1 MPIEKYLV
9 DSILNPFRAMVKD
22 VEDQK
27 LTGEAVSNMSR
38 ILQTMERLAQE
49 MSDLASYSTKL
60 STDNLYLDF
69 SNNYSKAL
77 AAAAASKTSG
87 KMQDDAALLKQTVSQ
102 YEIRLKMLKK
112 DPESLDLWP
121 PLEKVIQIGKS
132 GVSYPIF
139 LKTCEEQGLFETI
152 NAGNPRPVIE
162 FDLHVA
168 TVMFDPV
175 RKEMYEKLLKAHD
188 TLAKK
193 HPLGLVDPVELEMLR
208 FRIQHEYEPKINR
221 WEAIVFRSGKL
232 IDIVIDWLDSFTSFA
247 PFDERWADPTG
258 PARTKENIA
267 FTQECGPGIFK
278 VRENIF
284 QEYFDFTWN
293 DIFTHETYRN
303 EVAAARIWYSDE
315 RIALA
320 KKTYSHMQPGKGPP
334 KELITE
340 SETLRKENR
349 LRNKA
354 NLERYG
360 EGKKPEE
367 IFNFKK
373 FSEFVRAKK
382 L

>member
-9 DSILNPFRAMVKD
+9 DSILNPFRAMMKD

-27 LTGEAVSNMSR
+27 LTGEAVENMR
-38 ILQTMERLAQE
+38 RVLDTMERLAQE

-77 AAAAASKTSG
+77 AATAASKTFG
-87 KMQDDAALLKQTVSQ
+87 KMQDDTTLLKQTVSQ
-102 YEIRLKMLKK
+102 YEVRLKMLKK
-112 DPESLDLWP
+112 DPESYTLWP
-121 PLEKVIQIGKS
+121 PLEKIIHIGKS
-132 GVSYPIF
+132 GMSYPIF
-139 LKTCEEQGLFETI
+139 LKMCEEQGLFEEMKD
-152 NAGNPRPVIE
+152 GRPRPVIE

-175 RKEMYEKLLKAHD
+175 RKEMYEKLLKEYDA
-188 TLAKK
+188 LSKK

-208 FRIQHEYEPKINR
+208 FRVQHEYEPKINQ
-221 WEAIVFRSGKL
+221 WEAIVFRAGKL
-232 IDIVIDWLDSFTSFA
+232 LDIVIDWLDSFTSFA
-247 PFDERWADPTG
+247 PFDERWADPTS
-258 PARTKENIA
+258 PAKTKENIA

-284 QEYFDFTWN
+284 QEYFDLTWD
-293 DIFTHETYRN
+293 DIFTHEMYRN
-303 EVAAARIWYSDE
+303 EVTAARIWYSDE

-320 KKTYSHMQPGKGPP
+320 KATYPHMQPGKSPP
-334 KELITE
+334 KELIAE
-340 SETLRKENR
+340 SETLKKENR

-354 NLERYG
+354 NLDRYG

-367 IFNFKK
+367 VFNFKK